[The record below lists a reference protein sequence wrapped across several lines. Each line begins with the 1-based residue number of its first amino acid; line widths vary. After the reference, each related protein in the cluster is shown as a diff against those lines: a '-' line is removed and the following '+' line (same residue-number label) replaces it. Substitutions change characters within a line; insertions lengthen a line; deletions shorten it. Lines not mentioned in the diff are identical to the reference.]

1 MKILQFGTGCF
12 LRAFIDWMIQRMN
25 ERCGLDAE
33 VTVVQSTS
41 SGTGKLLNEAHGRYP
56 LLIRGVVDGRVVE
69 ELSEVSCIRACYSAE
84 TEWNEVVL
92 AALDPDLTCV
102 FSNTTEAGITYLA
115 EEPPTELVR
124 SYLEPQCRKEWGALP
139 NLVPPPS
146 SFVPTSHSEESGKL
160 QSPRSFPGKLAA
172 LLWYRFRTGL
182 SGVTVFPCELI
193 DRNGETL
200 KRVICRLA
208 QDWKLPPEFL
218 AWLDA
223 ECEFCDT
230 LVDRIVPGT
239 PKTEEERK
247 TIRERYGVDSPLL
260 VCAEPFHFLA
270 VQGSEKAK
278 ELLPFEAAGLSVR
291 FVPDIRPY
299 RERKVRLLNGAH
311 TGSVAIALL
320 AGLTEVGEM
329 THDRLF
335 TAFLHRLMLREIL
348 PTVPLPMDEKRG
360 FASDVLERFSN
371 PFLHHRLESIALNS
385 ISKWRVRD
393 WPVLLDWAARNRG
406 MPAPLLTLS
415 FAALLVL
422 YVDNESV
429 DTGKKPLI
437 TIRDDETV
445 LAFFHLRQTDAFR
458 THDSTVRFVRET
470 LVNDSLWGTSLA
482 DHQPDGF
489 AEEVAAF
496 ISWIRAFG
504 MRQTLTKVLDDDSC

>member
-25 ERCGLDAE
+25 ERCGLGAE
-33 VTVVQSTS
+33 VTVVQSTP
-41 SGTGKLLNEAHGRYP
+41 SGTGKSLNEAGGRYP

-69 ELSEVSCIRACYSAE
+69 EVSEVSCIRVCYSAE
-84 TEWNEVVL
+84 TEWSEVVR
-92 AALDPDLTCV
+92 ASLDPDLTYV
-102 FSNTTEAGITYLA
+102 FSNTTEAGIAYRT
-115 EEPPTELVR
+115 EEAPAPIPLSQADVKAKDQASMGIGCFHNSIIPR
-124 SYLEPQCRKEWGALP
+124 C
-139 NLVPPPS
+139 
-146 SFVPTSHSEESGKL
+146 
-160 QSPRSFPGKLAA
+160 PRSFPGKLAT

-182 SGVTVFPCELI
+182 PGVTVFPCELI

-200 KRVICRLA
+200 KRVIRRLA
-208 QDWKLPPEFL
+208 EDWKLPPDFL

-239 PKTEEERK
+239 PKTEEEREA
-247 TIRERYGVDSPLL
+247 IRERYGVDSPLL

-270 VQGSEKAK
+270 VRGSAKAK
-278 ELLPFEAAGLSVR
+278 ALLPFEAAGLNVR

-299 RERKVRLLNGAH
+299 RERKVRLLNGTH

-320 AGLTEVGEM
+320 AGLAEVGEM

-393 WPVLLDWAARNRG
+393 WPVLLDWAEKNRG
-406 MPAPLLTLS
+406 MPAPLVTLS

-437 TIRDDETV
+437 TIRDDEAV
-445 LAFFHLRQTDAFR
+445 LAFFHSRRADAFR
-458 THDSTVRFVRET
+458 TQDSTVRFVRET
-470 LVNDSLWGTSLA
+470 LASVALWGTPLT
-482 DHQPDGF
+482 DLQPDGF
-489 AEEVAAF
+489 AEEVASF
-496 ISWIRAFG
+496 IGWIRRFG